1 MLYLN
6 AESINQ
12 AGLDWEQLTT
22 VIKQAVIVLHNGN
35 YSQPIKPYL
44 RYGNSKN
51 RIIAMP
57 AYIGGEYPWAGIK
70 WIASFPDNIHQHKLR
85 ANSVTILNEH
95 DSGIPLCVINTSA
108 ISAIRTAAVSGL
120 IVKEYLQ
127 SKTGK
132 GKLTVGINGF
142 GPIGIM
148 HLNMIMAILG
158 ERVGKIFLYDIKPI
172 DKGILPE
179 EIRDKVVIGSTWQ
192 EGYEQSDIF
201 ITCTVSAA
209 PYIDKV
215 PVKGSLQLNVS
226 LRDYKADMKDHMD
239 VVIVD
244 DWDEVCRE
252 NTDIENMYKI
262 KGLQKTDTLS
272 IADVVCKQA
281 LMNTNDSDTIMF
293 NPMGMAIFDIAV
305 GGYYYREALDKQ
317 IGFNM
322 PD

>member
-6 AESINQ
+6 ADSINN
-12 AGLDWEQLTT
+12 AGLDWEQLT
-22 VIKQAVIVLHNGN
+22 AVIREAVTVLHNRD

-44 RYGNSKN
+44 RYGNPKN

-57 AYIGGEYPWAGIK
+57 AYVGGKYPLAGIK
-70 WIASFPDNIHQHKLR
+70 WIASFPDNIHQQKLR

-120 IVKEYLQ
+120 LVKEYLQ
-127 SKTGK
+127 AKTGS

-142 GPIGIM
+142 GPIGNM
-148 HLNMIMAILG
+148 HLKMITAILG
-158 ERVGKIFLYDIKPI
+158 ARIEKIFLYDIKPLNKDVI
-172 DKGILPE
+172 AE
-179 EIRDKVVIGSTWQ
+179 EIRDKVVIAGNW
-192 EGYEQSDIF
+192 EECYEQADIF

-239 VVIVD
+239 VIIVD
-244 DWDEVCRE
+244 DWEEVCRE
-252 NTDIENMYKI
+252 NTDIENMHKV
-262 KGLQKTDTLS
+262 KGLRQEDTLS
-272 IADVVCKQA
+272 IADIVCKNV
-281 LMNTNDSDTIMF
+281 LKDRKESDTIMF

-305 GGYYYREALDKQ
+305 GGYYYREALHKQ
-317 IGFNM
+317 IGFSM

>member
-6 AESINQ
+6 ADSINT
-12 AGLDWEQLTT
+12 AGLNWEQLTT
-22 VIKQAVIVLHNGN
+22 VIRQAVTVLHDGN

-44 RYGNSKN
+44 RYGNAKN

-120 IVKEYLQ
+120 LVEEYLQ
-127 SKTGK
+127 TKTGNE
-132 GKLTVGINGF
+132 KLNVGINGF

-148 HLNMIMAILG
+148 HLKMITAILG
-158 ERVGKIFLYDIKPI
+158 ERIGKIYLYDIKSLQI
-172 DKGILPE
+172 DAVPE
-179 EIRDKVVIGSTWQ
+179 EIRDKVVIGNTWE
-192 EGYEQSDIF
+192 EGYEKADIF

-226 LRDYKADMKDHMD
+226 LRDYKAEMKDHMD

-252 NTDIENMYKI
+252 NTDIENMHKV
-262 KGLQKTDTLS
+262 KGLRKSDTLS
-272 IADVVCKQA
+272 IADIVCKQA
-281 LMNTNDSDTIMF
+281 LKDTKESDTIMF

-305 GGYYYREALDKQ
+305 GGYYYREALNKQ